1 MRIVYVTPGSGDSFY
16 CENCL
21 RDDAAVKAM
30 RKAGHDVTMVPL
42 YLPPLV
48 NEPQAERGQEMF
60 FGGINVY
67 LQQKFG
73 LFRRTPRW
81 IDRLFD
87 SPRLLKRIAGMAGMT
102 TARELGET
110 TLSMLRGE
118 QGRQVKELDR
128 LVEWMAANDRPDVV
142 CLSNAL
148 LIGLA
153 RRIRQRLGATIVCLL
168 QDEDSFLDGLPPE
181 QREPAWR
188 TLRERT
194 ADVDVF
200 VAASRYYAEVME
212 ERLAIS
218 PDRVRVVYNGIDPSD
233 YRPAERPPTVPTI
246 GFLSRFHP
254 DKGLDL
260 LVEAVILLKRH
271 AHLRELKL
279 RAAGGRTARDEAF
292 LRQLRR
298 RLAEA
303 GVERD
308 AEFLPNLNRTERAA
322 FLPSLSVLSVPERR
336 GEAFGLYLLEA
347 LACGVPVVLPDN
359 GAASELIEATGGGLL
374 CPPNDPSALTEA
386 LGKLLLDSDYARAL
400 GRKGREAMLEKF
412 SVERTARMLLA
423 VCAEAVPATA
433 RRARA

>member
-30 RKAGHDVTMVPL
+30 RKAGHDVAMVPL
-42 YLPPLV
+42 YLPPLAY
-48 NEPQAERGQEMF
+48 EPQAERGKEIF

-87 SPRLLKRIAGMAGMT
+87 SPRLLKRIGRMAGMT
-102 TARELGET
+102 TARDLGET

-118 QGRQVKELDR
+118 KGRQVKELDR
-128 LVEWMAANDRPDVV
+128 LAEWMAANDRPDVV

-153 RRIRQRLGATIVCLL
+153 RRIKQRLGAAVVCLL
-168 QDEDSFLDGLPPE
+168 QDEDSFLDALPAD

-188 TLRERT
+188 TLCERT

-200 VAASRYYAEVME
+200 VAASRYYAEVMQ
-212 ERLAIS
+212 ERLAVS

-233 YRPAERPPTVPTI
+233 YRPAERPPAVPTI
-246 GFLSRFHP
+246 GYLSRFHP

-260 LVEAVILLKRH
+260 LVEAVIRLKDHDR
-271 AHLRELKL
+271 LRDLKL
-279 RAAGGRTARDEAF
+279 RAAGGRTAHDEAF

-303 GVERD
+303 GVEED
-308 AEFLPNLNRTERAA
+308 AEFLPNLNRAERAA
-322 FLPSLSVLSVPERR
+322 FLPGLSVLSVPERR

-374 CPPNDPSALTEA
+374 CRPNDPGALAEA
-386 LGKLLLDSDYARAL
+386 LEKLLLDPDYARAL
-400 GRKGREAMLEKF
+400 GRKGRQAVLEKF
-412 SVERTARMLLA
+412 SAEQTARELLA
-423 VCAEAVPATA
+423 VYADAVAS
-433 RRARA
+433 RAG